1 MRRAATTFRLPWP
14 RPRLR
19 GTTTLTSTPSSSFRT
34 RITTCYSDRVETG
47 PDFVPGLPHVILIEL
62 GQALL
67 SYQDYHMLL
76 LTLAGIHL
84 LAGVLLCVVPVWHT
98 VSTVLSDPRS
108 RYEDEGQGA
117 AARSHI
123 HAQSES
129 AGPQQA

>member
-1 MRRAATTFRLPWP
+1 MNHYLFMALFLMPFWFEIRTALEWIFRP
-14 RPRLR
+14 
-19 GTTTLTSTPSSSFRT
+19 TTLEYVLSPFFCT
-34 RITTCYSDRVETG
+34 RMTTCLFLT
-47 PDFVPGLPHVILIEL
+47 EL
-62 GQALL
+62 RQALL

-129 AGPQQA
+129 AGPKQA